1 MNTSR
6 KPKYRRSGAWRRAAC
21 ALLREAPRPGSAL
34 TGQQRTY
41 LRWYYV
47 EGLNQREIAER
58 AGRHLSNVSR
68 CLARGERH
76 LVRAL
81 EEEKKHAEALAKA
94 SALDTGEGSD

>member
-6 KPKYRRSGAWRRAAC
+6 KPKYRRSGAWRRSAC

-41 LRWYYV
+41 LRWYYL
-47 EGLNQREIAER
+47 EGLNQREIAAR

-81 EEEKKHAEALAKA
+81 EERGEGAPETDAEA
-94 SALDTGEGSD
+94 